1 MIGKEMKKSAINGLS
16 IALVDD
22 QNFLWS
28 QGFGYA
34 NAERRIPATDQT
46 IYGIGS
52 ITKLF
57 TAIAVM
63 QLAEQGRI
71 EIDAP
76 LRHYMPDFSIRSRFA
91 VAPPITVRNLLTLPI
106 NIDGLREVA
115 LSTHDIA
122 GRR

>member
-52 ITKLF
+52 
-57 TAIAVM
+57 IAVM